1 MSNQHTPEV
10 TNVTELAY
18 CLSASGNAKESPEK
32 VCGVA
37 SRFWHDGDTYEQ
49 ALARQQDSFDRIKSR
64 AAIAKA
70 KGEQS

>member
-1 MSNQHTPEV
+1 MSNQQHA
-10 TNVTELAY
+10 TNITELAY
-18 CLSASGNAKESPEK
+18 CLSADSKAKESPVK

-37 SRFWHDGDTYEQ
+37 SRFWKPGDTYEQ
-49 ALARQQDSFDRIKSR
+49 ALARQQASLERIQAR